1 MMTKING
8 DANSPPK
15 QANSSQEAAK
25 DPYVE
30 RILDAARQL
39 FLENGLEAVSMHR
52 IAKKAGIGQ
61 ASLYRRFT
69 DIGEICSVLLRDNSE
84 RFLNGM
90 EQEIQLTSEDLP
102 AFERLQ
108 SSIERVVDFL
118 EQHAE
123 LLNLIKTEFTG
134 KKQLTQFEHPF
145 FQRLNVILFQLLQQ
159 VAARAESIPIDPQFV
174 ATALVSVLSPDLY
187 LFQKKVHGRSK
198 EQITKGIITL
208 FVTGLRNP

>member
-1 MMTKING
+1 MTKING
-8 DANSPPK
+8 DANSPPHTTF
-15 QANSSQEAAK
+15 SSKEAAN

-30 RILDAARQL
+30 RILEAARQL
-39 FLENGLEAVSMHR
+39 FIENGLEAVSMHR
-52 IAKKAGIGQ
+52 IAKKAEIGQ

-90 EQEIQLTSEDLP
+90 EQEVQQLASELP

-108 SSIERVVDFL
+108 SSIERIVDFL

-145 FQRLNVILFQLLQQ
+145 FQRLNLILFQLLQQ
-159 VAARAESIPIDPQFV
+159 VAAEAESIPIDPQFV